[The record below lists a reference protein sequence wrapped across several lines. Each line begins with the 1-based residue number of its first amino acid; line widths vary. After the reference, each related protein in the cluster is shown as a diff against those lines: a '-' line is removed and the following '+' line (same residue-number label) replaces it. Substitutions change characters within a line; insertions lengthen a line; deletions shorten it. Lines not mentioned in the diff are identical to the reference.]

1 MISATHTDSFR
12 VTVAKEISSHE
23 LTLWLFSSLF
33 VKELGQTI
41 LETTHYLLIQF
52 YQHQCQST
60 LINRQKKAPSI
71 QNVFWLCARLV
82 WLSELLHN
90 ANSIKTSID
99 NLTRLFPAH

>member
-71 QNVFWLCARLV
+71 QNVFWLCAQ
-82 WLSELLHN
+82 
-90 ANSIKTSID
+90 AN
-99 NLTRLFPAH
+99 NPPAVDAT